1 METSK
6 GRVPGEDGKTE
17 NIIHAKLNQSFTLAL
32 DSLPTAGYKW
42 TVEYDSGFL
51 RQDKEWY
58 MTSKP
63 EVIGGGSTEVFA
75 FTPQRSGETE
85 VIAIYKRPWEKS
97 VLNKRMFRI
106 QISDESADI

>member
-6 GRVPGEDGKTE
+6 GGIPGEEEKTE
-17 NIIHAKLNQSFTLAL
+17 NIIKAKLNQSFTIAL

-51 RQDKEWY
+51 RLDNEWY

-63 EVIGGGSTEVFA
+63 EAIGGGSVEVFA

-85 VIAIYKRPWEKS
+85 LSAIYKRPWEKN
-97 VLNKRMFRI
+97 VMDKRIFRV
-106 QISDESADI
+106 QISDE